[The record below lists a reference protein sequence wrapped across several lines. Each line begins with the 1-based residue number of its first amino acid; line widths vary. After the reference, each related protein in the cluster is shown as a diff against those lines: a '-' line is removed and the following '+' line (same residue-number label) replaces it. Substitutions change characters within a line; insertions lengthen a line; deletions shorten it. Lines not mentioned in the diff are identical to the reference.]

1 MWKTYDI
8 SAQGRSHIK
17 ENIPCQDKTY
27 SLTVGE
33 VTTIAL
39 ADGAGSAKL
48 SHYGAECAVRTI
60 AQELCN
66 KFESYWDEKDASTA
80 KFRFYQIILSNLM
93 EKAKELSCDI
103 KDLASTLLAVSVK
116 GNRFLIF
123 HIGDGVIGY
132 KDSNILKVASSPNN
146 GEFSNTTFFTT
157 SPQAESQTKVIK
169 ATSETIDGFILM
181 SDGPEACLYDN
192 KNKSLAKGL
201 LNMFS
206 DAASEPEETVKANIN
221 ETMQETIVKKT
232 FDDCS
237 IILMAKQK
245 DTQIE
250 GTNIKNEQQ
259 NNTETHK
266 VIGTQA
272 NVVKS
277 EEKESKHTIEKTNKE
292 ENHKRNYLL
301 EIFFLAIIIFLII
314 FLIYGRG

>member
-1 MWKTYDI
+1 MWNTFES

-17 ENIPCQDKTY
+17 ENVPCQDKTY
-27 SLTVGE
+27 CLTVDD

-39 ADGAGSAKL
+39 ADGAGSARL
-48 SHYGAECAVRTI
+48 SHFGAECAVRTI
-60 AQELCN
+60 SEELCN
-66 KFESYWDEKDASTA
+66 NFESYWHENKASVA
-80 KFRFYQIILSNLM
+80 KFRFLQVIQSHLKK
-93 EKAKELSCDI
+93 KAEELSCTL
-103 KDLASTLLAVSVK
+103 KDLGSTLLAVSVK
-116 GNRFLIF
+116 GNRFIIF
-123 HIGDGVIGY
+123 HLGDGVIGY
-132 KDSNILKVASSPNN
+132 RESNTLKVASAPNN

-157 SPQAESQTKVIK
+157 SSQAESQTKLIK

-206 DAASEPEETVKANIN
+206 DAASQAKETVKANIN

-245 DTQIE
+245 DAQVE

-259 NNTETHK
+259 NNTEPHK
-266 VIGTQA
+266 VIEAQV
-272 NVVKS
+272 NVVKA
-277 EEKESKHTIEKTNKE
+277 EEKESRNTIGKTSME

-314 FLIYGRG
+314 FLIYGTE